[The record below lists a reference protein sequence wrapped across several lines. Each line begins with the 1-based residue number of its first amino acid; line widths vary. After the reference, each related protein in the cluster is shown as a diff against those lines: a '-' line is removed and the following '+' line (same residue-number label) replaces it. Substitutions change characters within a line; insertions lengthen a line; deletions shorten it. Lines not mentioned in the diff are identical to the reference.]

1 MIGSETA
8 LDLSEKGHE
17 VTLVEML
24 PQIMNGVATTDFLA
38 YSERIEKTNMQ
49 IMTNTR
55 LIAVKDHGVTVQ
67 GPHDFEKL
75 DADTV
80 VLAIGLRAKQELYHE
95 LKERGKEVY
104 LVGDAVKAGKIFDA
118 FHTAY
123 RTALKI

>member
-8 LDLSEKGHE
+8 LDPAEKGHE

-38 YSERIEKTNMQ
+38 YSERIEKTN
-49 IMTNTR
+49 I
-55 LIAVKDHGVTVQ
+55 Q

>member
-8 LDLSEKGHE
+8 LDPAEKGHE

-49 IMTNTR
+49 R